1 MKENLNA
8 LMVILCLSVIPT
20 LIILIAGAIMN
31 WKENQTIGDFLC
43 PLGRSAGTDNFWLV
57 YCPVINILFII
68 VGIGMTIISGTEY
81 ILKCV
86 LTKPMTK
93 LFNIK
98 IKNRQ

>member
-1 MKENLNA
+1 MKENLNS

-43 PLGRSAGTDNFWLV
+43 PLGRSAGSDNFWLV

-68 VGIGMTIISGTEY
+68 VGVCAGIFVGIKY
-81 ILKCV
+81 ILNHV
-86 LTKPMTK
+86 LRKPITKF
-93 LFNIK
+93 FNIK